1 MGGGGG
7 KGGGGVETVYIAPDV
22 EETPERKAVKSV
34 SSGVNAAAAA
44 QQERAA
50 RARGVAA
57 SILTNRNQS
66 TGSGAM
72 TASSTGNRTLG

>member
-1 MGGGGG
+1 MGGGG
-7 KGGGGVETVYIAPDV
+7 KGGGGTEYVYIAPDV
-22 EETPERKAVKSV
+22 EDTPEKKAVKSV

-44 QQERAA
+44 QQERAS

-72 TASSTGNRTLG
+72 TANSTGNRTLG

>member
-1 MGGGGG
+1 MGGGG
-7 KGGGGVETVYIAPDV
+7 KGGGGTEYIYLAPDV

-34 SSGVNAAAAA
+34 SAGVNAAAAA

-72 TASSTGNRTLG
+72 TANSTGNRTLG

>member
-1 MGGGGG
+1 VGGGG
-7 KGGGGVETVYIAPDV
+7 KGGGGTEYVYLAPDV

-72 TASSTGNRTLG
+72 TASSEGNRTLG

>member
-1 MGGGGG
+1 MGGGG
-7 KGGGGVETVYIAPDV
+7 KGSGSREYVYIAPDV
-22 EETPERKAVKSV
+22 EDTPEKKAVKSV
-34 SSGVNAAAAA
+34 SAGVNAAAAA
-44 QQERAA
+44 QQERAS

-72 TASSTGNRTLG
+72 TANSQGNRTLG

>member
-1 MGGGGG
+1 VGGG
-7 KGGGGVETVYIAPDV
+7 KGGGGYETVYVAPNV
-22 EETPERKAVKSV
+22 EETPERKAVRSV

-57 SILTNRNQS
+57 SILTNRNQT

-72 TASSTGNRTLG
+72 TASSEGNRTLG

>member
-1 MGGGGG
+1 VGGGG
-7 KGGGGVETVYIAPDV
+7 KGGGYETVYIAPDV

-57 SILTNRNQS
+57 SILTNRNQT

-72 TASSTGNRTLG
+72 TASSEGNRTLG

>member
-7 KGGGGVETVYIAPDV
+7 KGGGGTEYVYIAPDV
-22 EETPERKAVKSV
+22 EDTPEKKAVRSV
-34 SSGVNAAAAA
+34 SAGVNAAAAA

-57 SILTNRNQS
+57 SILTSRNQT

-72 TASSTGNRTLG
+72 TANSTGNRTLG

>member
-1 MGGGGG
+1 MGGGG
-7 KGGGGVETVYIAPDV
+7 KGGGTEYVYIAPDV
-22 EETPERKAVKSV
+22 EETPEKKAVKSV

-44 QQERAA
+44 QQERAS

-72 TASSTGNRTLG
+72 TANSTGNRTLG

>member
-1 MGGGGG
+1 VGGG

-22 EETPERKAVKSV
+22 ESTPERKAVKSV

-44 QQERAA
+44 QQERAS

-72 TASSTGNRTLG
+72 TANSDGNRTLG